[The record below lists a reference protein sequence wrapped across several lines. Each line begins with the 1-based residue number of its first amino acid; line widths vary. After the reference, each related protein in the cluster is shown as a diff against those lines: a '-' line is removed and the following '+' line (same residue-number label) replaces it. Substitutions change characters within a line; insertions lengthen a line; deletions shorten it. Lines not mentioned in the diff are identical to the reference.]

1 MDAKLLTRLGLLMM
15 TPEAREERLSSIMQ
29 GSRIDCPALAALIDE
44 CRDSFYVMTDEE
56 TENVDEQQ
64 KVQIRWMLSRIKGE
78 DVVRSINPN
87 ELAEWVVDLV
97 ETKGTL
103 GNADFATIA
112 KTMMKME

>member
-1 MDAKLLTRLGLLMM
+1 M
-15 TPEAREERLSSIMQ
+15 TPESRKERLSTIMQ
-29 GSRIDCPALAALIDE
+29 GSRIDCPAVAALINE
-44 CRDSFYVMTDEE
+44 CIDSFYVMTEEE
-56 TENVDEQQ
+56 TENVDDQQ
-64 KVQIRWMLSRIKGE
+64 KIQIRWMLSRIKGE
-78 DVVRSINPN
+78 DVIRSMSPD

>member
-1 MDAKLLTRLGLLMM
+1 MDAKLLTKLGLLMM
-15 TPEAREERLSSIMQ
+15 TPEVREERMSSIMQ

-44 CRDSFYVMTDEE
+44 CRDSFYAMTDQE
-56 TENVDEQQ
+56 TENVDDQQ
-64 KVQIRWMLSRIKGE
+64 KIQIRWMLSQIKGE
-78 DVVRSINPN
+78 DVIRNMNPN
-87 ELAEWVVDLV
+87 ELAQWVIDLV